1 MGLVMKT
8 DGPAPEGNGIA
19 GRSVLVRW
27 SAALAVVVVLCA
39 AAAWTL
45 RLGYAD
51 LLFSTGDREAVE
63 KARRL
68 APGKAEYFAR
78 KVEGEPFSPIARAV
92 ELNPYYAR
100 GWIEL
105 ALEAELAGQPSQ
117 AERLLLEAFRRDRSY
132 LPRWS
137 LANFY
142 FRSGKR
148 EQFWLWARRAA
159 EMAPYDQS
167 ALFELC
173 WRMSGDAAEILT
185 KAIPADPAILSQ
197 YLNYLLRT
205 QRLEAARS
213 AAEALARLAGPP
225 QRAAVLY
232 ACDRLL
238 AAGRV
243 REAAELWNLLASRN
257 LLPYPPL
264 AAVQG
269 SIVTNGDFSQE
280 PVPGGFDWRIPRV
293 NGVAVGGPGRPPGLT
308 LDFSGAQPQS
318 CELASQALLVEGG
331 LRYGV
336 RYSYRTRG
344 VGPGTGLRWAIGPL
358 AGGGWWAQGPDLSHE
373 EWAEQGFEFLA
384 PPGPQG
390 ARLVLVY
397 ERALGT
403 TRIEG
408 TLELRRIEVRPVEQ
422 R

>member
-1 MGLVMKT
+1 MGVPMATK
-8 DGPAPEGNGIA
+8 GPAPEGRGIA

-27 SAALAVVVVLCA
+27 SAALAGVVLLCA

-51 LLFSTGDREAVE
+51 LLFSKGDRDAVE

-78 KVEGEPFSPIARAV
+78 KAEGEPSATIVRAV

-105 ALEAELAGQPSQ
+105 ALEAELAGRPAE

-132 LPRWS
+132 LPRWT

-142 FRSGKR
+142 FRAGKR

-159 EMAPYDQS
+159 EMGPYDQS

-173 WRMSGDAAEILT
+173 WRMSGDAGEILA
-185 KAIPADPAILSQ
+185 KAIPADPAVLSQ

-205 QRLEAARS
+205 ERLEAARG

-238 AAGRV
+238 AAGQV
-243 REAAELWNLLASRN
+243 GEAAELWNLLASRK
-257 LLPYPPL
+257 LVPYLPL
-264 AAVQG
+264 AAERG
-269 SIVTNGDFSQE
+269 NLLTNWDFSQE
-280 PVPGGFDWRIPRV
+280 PVAGGFDWRVSRLA
-293 NGVAVGGPGRPPGLT
+293 GVAVRGPGRPPGLT
-308 LDFSGAQPQS
+308 VEFSGAQPQS
-318 CELASQALLVEGG
+318 CELAAQAIRVEDGR
-331 LRYGV
+331 RYRV

-344 VGPGTGLRWAIGPL
+344 IGPGTGLRWAVGPL
-358 AGGGWWAQGPDLSHE
+358 AGGGWWARGPDLSQE
-373 EWAEQGFEFLA
+373 DWAEEEFEFTA
-384 PPGPQG
+384 PPGQQG

-408 TLELRRIEVRPVEQ
+408 MLELRRIEIRPVEQ

>member
-1 MGLVMKT
+1 M
-8 DGPAPEGNGIA
+8 
-19 GRSVLVRW
+19 RW
-27 SAALAVVVVLCA
+27 IAALAATAILCLA
-39 AAAWTL
+39 TIWTI
-45 RLGYAD
+45 RLAYAD
-51 LLFSTGDREAVE
+51 RLFSIGTLEAVE

-68 APGKAEYFAR
+68 APGKAEFFVR
-78 KVEGEPFSPIARAV
+78 KAEGEASSPITRAV

-105 ALEAELAGQPSQ
+105 ALEAELAGQPAQ

-132 LPRWS
+132 LPRWT

-142 FRSGKR
+142 FRAGSR

-173 WRMSGDAAEILT
+173 WRMSGDAAEILA
-185 KAIPADPAILSQ
+185 KAIPGDPAILSQ

-225 QRAAVLY
+225 QRAAVLL

-243 REAAELWNLLASRN
+243 REAADLWNLLASRS
-257 LLPYPPL
+257 LVPYPPL
-264 AAVQG
+264 SAEQG
-269 SIVTNGDFSQE
+269 SLVTNGDFGQAL
-280 PVPGGFDWRIPRV
+280 VQGGFDWRIPRV
-293 NGVAVGGPGRPPGLT
+293 NGVAVRGPGRPPGLT

-331 LRYGV
+331 LRYSV

-344 VGPGTGLRWAIGPL
+344 IGPGTGLRWAIGPL
-358 AGGGWWAQGPDLSHE
+358 AGGGWWTQGADLSHE

-384 PPGPQG
+384 PPGQQG

-408 TLELRRIEVRPVEQ
+408 TLELRRIELRPVERRPKMQ
-422 R
+422 GAG